1 MSRLQ
6 ELEKLMN
13 DARNIRKEFDNC
25 QQFKESKKIL
35 EDAKRAIEFYEGRQ
49 WGEYKGK
56 ISIDKPVMNF
66 IQNTTDGKASSILQ
80 KTYKPIFIIDED
92 KAKSDSVTKFS
103 EWQMKEM
110 NQEELNKRMVYDG
123 LIKGTYI
130 VYYYW
135 EEDGVGR
142 VGATEGSLNATT
154 IDIQDFAVANP
165 CEKNE
170 QKQEWIIIRSRESIK
185 SIKASTNTLDETE
198 ADKYIKPNTYT
209 SYYNNDIE
217 QGGEEMATVYTKFFR
232 QDGEVYFEK
241 STEEIVFWSP
251 TSINPLTNAEIVKS
265 KMKESETGNSYNLEE
280 TKDMYKQDPVN
291 RQMMDSVKNNEL
303 TLQEQMKK
311 KFMAR
316 YYPVHVDCFIERNNC
331 IFGMSFTAQL
341 IPIQKSVNQLIT
353 TQLISAAKQSMPTI
367 VVKEGALASSTID
380 MTKPGGVITDRY
392 QGGDGIKVLNT
403 GSMPT
408 AHYELAQS
416 LITLTKDVWRA
427 SDVLDDGRNIPSGM
441 SGYAI
446 NQLLQIQD
454 KPIAQ
459 WQQVLSRTI
468 AKEGRIL
475 EMFYKLYYRDTTFS
489 SQMSDAELLAQNPSV
504 DLGTIS
510 HSKTDIFNGADYLD
524 TPFNVTIEVCESA
537 KYSEVMLSTTL
548 ETLFLNGTIEKIS
561 PEYLMIWAE
570 LVPDWVFPKK
580 DEFRTLLKQKMDGII
595 SQLTAQN
602 QQLQAML
609 QQSASMQTAMKQEF
623 SKKIEAQNAQ
633 LKQAENL
640 VRMAGQSED
649 RRLQASKEKS
659 AAASQTRNVS

>member
-1 MSRLQ
+1 MNKAKR
-6 ELEKLMN
+6 EKLME
-13 DARNIRKEFDNC
+13 DAKNIKKEFDNC
-25 QQFKESKKIL
+25 QSFKESKKIL
-35 EDAKRAIEFYEGRQ
+35 EDAKRAVEFYEGRQ
-49 WGEYKGK
+49 WTEYRGK

-80 KTYKPIFIIDED
+80 KTYKPIFVIDND
-92 KAKSDSVTKFS
+92 KASSDSVTRFS

-110 NQEELNKRMVYDG
+110 NQEDLNKRMVYDG

-130 VYYYW
+130 VYFYW
-135 EEDGVGR
+135 DEDSPGQI
-142 VGATEGSLNATT
+142 GATEGALNAIT

-165 CEKNE
+165 NEKDI
-170 QKQEWIIIRSRESIK
+170 QKQEWVIIRSRESIK
-185 SIKASTNTLDETE
+185 NIKANATALTEEEIDEIVKPSTYVSN
-198 ADKYIKPNTYT
+198 Y
-209 SYYNNDIE
+209 SNDIE
-217 QGGEEMATVYTKFFR
+217 QGGEEMTTVYLKFFR
-232 QDGEVYFEK
+232 QNGEVYFEK
-241 STEEIVFWSP
+241 STEEIVFQEP
-251 TSINPLTNAEIVKS
+251 TSMNPITNAKIIMAKR
-265 KMKESETGNSYNLEE
+265 KESETSNSYNLEE
-280 TKDMYKQDPVN
+280 TKDMYEQDPVN
-291 RQMMDSVKNNEL
+291 RQMMSDVKDNTL
-303 TLQEQMKK
+303 TYDEQMKK

-316 YYPVHVDCFIERNNC
+316 YYPITVDSFIERNNC
-331 IFGMSFTAQL
+331 IFGLSFTAQL
-341 IPIQKSVNQLIT
+341 IPIQKSVNQLIA

-459 WQQVLSRTI
+459 WQQILSRTI
-468 AKEGRIL
+468 AKEGKIL
-475 EMFYKLYYRDTTFS
+475 EMFYKLYYRNTTFS
-489 SQMSDAELLAQNPSV
+489 ARLSDSELLKANPNA
-504 DLGTIS
+504 DLGEVPHTREE
-510 HSKTDIFNGADYLD
+510 IFDGGDYLE

-537 KYSEVMLSTTL
+537 KYSEVMLTTTL

-580 DEFRTLLKQKMDGII
+580 DEFRTLLKQKMEGII
-595 SQLTAQN
+595 SQLQQQN

-609 QQSASMQTAMKQEF
+609 QQSAAMQTAMKQEF
-623 SKKIEAQNAQ
+623 SQKIDAQNAQ
-633 LKQAENL
+633 LKQASNL